1 MSGPTEAPVR
11 DLVDGVD
18 VDAVAQATRG
28 CPGVEDLHGGFPGEV
43 ATYLPGRRL
52 AGVRVGSR
60 TVEVQ
65 VRAAWNTPLRQIAA
79 GIRSAVA
86 PLAGGR
92 AVDVTIADL
101 GDPPGT
107 GETRT
112 AREPGAS
119 GQPEAKLG
127 WPAMTG
133 EAHRDPPAAHGLAAS
148 GGSAED
154 QPERLEWSAP
164 PGQPA
169 RATPPKA
176 EGKSRS

>member
-107 GETRT
+107 GETRA

-119 GQPEAKLG
+119 GEAGDAAKDGEPRASVQAEAKLG
-127 WPAMTG
+127 WPTTTG
-133 EAHRDPPAAHGLAAS
+133 
-148 GGSAED
+148 
-154 QPERLEWSAP
+154 
-164 PGQPA
+164 
-169 RATPPKA
+169 
-176 EGKSRS
+176 GKSRS